1 VVFAFSIGVM
11 QKNGD
16 PKNRGLQLK
25 PQAAH
30 AEQITVSE

>member
-1 VVFAFSIGVM
+1 MAFEFSTGVM
-11 QKNGD
+11 QNNGG